1 MTPIDVYFAN
11 NLSTFTPEKYKT
23 LLYHLLGNFVKSCLR
38 FLNHIWFIVYDELTN

>member
-1 MTPIDVYFAN
+1 MSVLMTPIDVYFAN

-38 FLNHIWFIVYDELTN
+38 FFKPHMVYCV